1 MLTPVKRFPYISAD
15 LGFEDCSARVI
26 EADGLSQAAP
36 YVAKHQSL
44 TPKDWAFYSFN
55 VTDDDYQVVVNV
67 DSENNTECASC
78 DRKSKD
84 ILFVHTNG
92 SSARSASNCKHQ
104 SVTCH
109 A

>member
-1 MLTPVKRFPYISAD
+1 MSFPYISAD

-55 VTDDDYQVVVNV
+55 VTDEDYQVVVNV
-67 DSENNTECASC
+67 DSENNTECASS
-78 DRKSKD
+78 DRK
-84 ILFVHTNG
+84 
-92 SSARSASNCKHQ
+92 ARFLVFALYTH
-104 SVTCH
+104 
-109 A
+109 